1 MALFFWSKIGVRIWR
16 TGRHTPTNNSLEYP
30 PTSLGAL
37 TYSWNKVTAW
47 SLTSLSATSS
57 CTNTQVACVAGVFW
71 LFYFVVRKV
80 RGTASHK
87 LDQGRKRKWWFFSLR
102 SSLARLLP
110 DSFRFC
116 PRFSFRA
123 AESFTL
129 RTVACEQQQY
139 KRKRSPPKSTQ
150 ADTRG
155 VCACLHDI
163 LSSKTYPP
171 AWLPRYAAI
180 VNMADTRT
188 RGSSRSP
195 ARGVRNRSR
204 SRERERPREREANEN
219 KVSIDREKV

>member
-1 MALFFWSKIGVRIWR
+1 MALFFWSKIGS
-16 TGRHTPTNNSLEYP
+16 GFGGPGGTPQPTIPWITHPPP

-57 CTNTQVACVAGVFW
+57 CTITHVACVAGVFW

-102 SSLARLLP
+102 SSLARLFP

-116 PRFSFRA
+116 PRLSFRA

-129 RTVACEQQQY
+129 RTAIQTKKKPTKTQGSTWCKTAQNVPGHRPYCQCCSSTCGTCSSCVVPLVPVVPVVAVVAVVAVVV
-139 KRKRSPPKSTQ
+139 P
-150 ADTRG
+150 
-155 VCACLHDI
+155 I
-163 LSSKTYPP
+163 L
-171 AWLPRYAAI
+171 A
-180 VNMADTRT
+180 V
-188 RGSSRSP
+188 
-195 ARGVRNRSR
+195 VRVV
-204 SRERERPREREANEN
+204 PVVA
-219 KVSIDREKV
+219 VLAVVAL

>member
-1 MALFFWSKIGVRIWR
+1 MALFFWSKIGSGFG
-16 TGRHTPTNNSLEYP
+16 GRGGTPQPTIPWSTPPPP

-57 CTNTQVACVAGVFW
+57 CTITHVACVAGVFW

-102 SSLARLLP
+102 SFLARLFP

-116 PRFSFRA
+116 PRFSFPA

-129 RTVACEQQQY
+129 RTAIQT
-139 KRKRSPPKSTQ
+139 KKKPTKTH
-150 ADTRG
+150 TG
-155 VCACLHDI
+155 WHKGCLCVLTWHTTLQN
-163 LSSKTYPP
+163 LSSGLVTKV
-171 AWLPRYAAI
+171 RC
-180 VNMADTRT
+180 NCQHGGHAD
-188 RGSSRSP
+188 SRIFSISCQ
-195 ARGVRNRSR
+195 RS
-204 SRERERPREREANEN
+204 
-219 KVSIDREKV
+219 